1 MTPNSFTAPPGRLGP
16 LIALP
21 AILAA
26 ALAAVVFGPGDAGH
40 RQAVLFAAT
49 VCLAGSL
56 GAWLVGRQPA
66 STPAGR
72 VTTALAAISLR
83 LFPALVALAWLQ
95 TGGAELRAA
104 GGGELLVFFYLAAL
118 AADLI
123 RTIMGGSRVAQRPG
137 PDEVI

>member
-1 MTPNSFTAPPGRLGP
+1 MTPNSFTAPASRLGP

-21 AILAA
+21 VILAA
-26 ALAAVVFGPGDAGH
+26 AVAAVACGPGDAGH

-66 STPAGR
+66 TTPAGR
-72 VTTALAAISLR
+72 VTSALAAMALR

-95 TGGAELRAA
+95 TGGAAIRAA

-118 AADLI
+118 AADLVQ
-123 RTIMGGSRVAQRPG
+123 TIVVSSRVAQRPG
-137 PDEVI
+137 TDKVI